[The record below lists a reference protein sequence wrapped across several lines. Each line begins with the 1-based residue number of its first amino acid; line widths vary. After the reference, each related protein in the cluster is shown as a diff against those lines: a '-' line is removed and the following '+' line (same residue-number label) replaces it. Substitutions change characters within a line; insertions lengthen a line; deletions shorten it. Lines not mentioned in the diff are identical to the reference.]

1 MTATFRTR
9 VRNATII
16 QCYAPT
22 ETSPFCEKDRFYS
35 KLNGTLNNIPP
46 GNIKILLGDF
56 NAKVGANNDNLTNIM
71 DTRNKRSAD
80 IGSDHH
86 LLIGE
91 FRLKIVRTDTRNIH
105 TSTRLDIQ
113 KLKNPN
119 IRQQYRQQLQLNITN
134 IAPHGNVDSK
144 WNAIKDAF
152 IDAGSKVLGHQ
163 RKTKKDWICTTTWE
177 VIDERRRKKAAVN
190 SARTRASKEAA
201 YRQYET
207 LNKSVKRR
215 ISGRQKR
222 FQTIGYKG

>member
-1 MTATFRTR
+1 MGNQGLGEINENGEMFTEMCSS
-9 VRNATII
+9 NNMII
-16 QCYAPT
+16 G
-22 ETSPFCEKDRFYS
+22 
-35 KLNGTLNNIPP
+35 GTLFPHKRSH
-46 GNIKILLGDF
+46 KITWVSPDGRTENQIDHICINKMWRHSLL
-56 NAKVGANNDNLTNIM
+56 

-91 FRLKIVRTDTRNIH
+91 FRLKIVRTDTRNIN

-152 IDAGSKVLGHQ
+152 VDAGSKVLGHQ

-201 YRQYET
+201 NRQYET
-207 LNKSVKRR
+207 LNKSVKRMCR
-215 ISGRQKR
+215 LG
-222 FQTIGYKG
+222 